1 MRIASVFIISLMIL
15 SSCSHKDEAI
25 ELSRDFFASLS
36 DSTYGKPNDFY
47 PDYDSLG
54 IEAKSDIVDIE
65 ASDVTEKNDTFTVR
79 CYNNYTNSEGTFMQD
94 SVTLFITR
102 NEDKQYYIY
111 DSKGLIVIDKELAW
125 FGKVT
130 GAFGKKQTN
139 DQALAKRI
147 EQVRS
152 MMWDKYIEVRA
163 ELATK
168 VKIANWSWE
177 TSYSGDAHGEGRVV
191 NNLDY
196 SISGVK
202 YHVNYYDRK
211 GDFMAEDNGSI
222 SKTLYPGEKYNFT
235 FWSSNAKYPNT
246 ASLRLDFSD
255 NMVLKI
261 IKEQTY
267 TGKEFQ
273 EYLKRQKSK

>member
-1 MRIASVFIISLMIL
+1 MKKASVFVIISLIIL
-15 SSCSHKDEAI
+15 SSCSHKNEAI
-25 ELSRDFFASLS
+25 ELSRDFFTALS
-36 DSTYGKPNDFY
+36 DSTYGSPTDFY
-47 PDYDSLG
+47 PRYDSLG

-65 ASDVTEKNDTFTVR
+65 ESDITEKNDTLIVR
-79 CYNNYTNSEGTFMQD
+79 CYNNYTNSEGTFKQD

-102 NEDKQYYIY
+102 NEEKQFYIY
-111 DSKGLIVIDKELAW
+111 DSKGLIVMDKDLEW
-125 FGKVT
+125 FGTAT
-130 GAFGKKQTN
+130 GAFGKKLPN

-152 MMWDKYIEVRA
+152 MMWNKYIEVRA

-168 VKIANWSWE
+168 VKISNWSWE
-177 TSYSGDAHGEGRVV
+177 TSYSGDAHGEGRVI

-196 SISGVK
+196 SISGIK

-235 FWSSNAKYPNT
+235 FWSSNAKYPHT
-246 ASLRLDFSD
+246 ANLRLEFSD

-267 TGKEFQ
+267 TGNEFQ
-273 EYLKRQKSK
+273 DFQKRKM

>member
-1 MRIASVFIISLMIL
+1 MKKASVFVIISLIIL
-15 SSCSHKDEAI
+15 SSCSHKNEAI
-25 ELSRDFFASLS
+25 ELSRDFFTALS
-36 DSTYGKPNDFY
+36 DSTYGSPTDFY
-47 PDYDSLG
+47 PRYDSLG

-65 ASDVTEKNDTFTVR
+65 ESDITEKNDTLIVR
-79 CYNNYTNSEGTFMQD
+79 CYNNYTNSEGTFKQD

-102 NEDKQYYIY
+102 NEEKQFYIY
-111 DSKGLIVIDKELAW
+111 DSKGLIVMDKDLEW
-125 FGKVT
+125 FGSAT
-130 GAFGKKQTN
+130 GAFGKKLPN

-152 MMWDKYIEVRA
+152 MMWNKYIEVRA

-168 VKIANWSWE
+168 VKISNWSWE
-177 TSYSGDAHGEGRVV
+177 TSYSGDAHGEGRVI

-196 SISGVK
+196 SISGIK

-235 FWSSNAKYPNT
+235 FWSSNAKYPHT
-246 ASLRLDFSD
+246 ANLRLEFSD

-267 TGKEFQ
+267 TGNEFQ
-273 EYLKRQKSK
+273 DYQKRKM

>member
-1 MRIASVFIISLMIL
+1 MKKASVFVIISLIIL
-15 SSCSHKDEAI
+15 SSCSHKNEAI
-25 ELSRDFFASLS
+25 ELSRDFFTALS
-36 DSTYGKPNDFY
+36 DSTYGSPTDFY
-47 PDYDSLG
+47 PRYDSLG

-65 ASDVTEKNDTFTVR
+65 ESDITEKNDTLIVR
-79 CYNNYTNSEGTFMQD
+79 CYNNYTNSEGTFKQD

-102 NEDKQYYIY
+102 NEEKQFYIY
-111 DSKGLIVIDKELAW
+111 DSKGLIVMDKDLEW
-125 FGKVT
+125 FGTAT
-130 GAFGKKQTN
+130 GAFGKKLPN

-152 MMWDKYIEVRA
+152 MMWNKYIEVRA

-168 VKIANWSWE
+168 VKISNWSWE
-177 TSYSGDAHGEGRVV
+177 TSYSGDAHGEGRVI

-196 SISGVK
+196 SISGIK

-235 FWSSNAKYPNT
+235 FWSSNAKYPHT
-246 ASLRLDFSD
+246 ANLRLEFSD

-267 TGKEFQ
+267 TGNEFQ
-273 EYLKRQKSK
+273 DYQNRKM

>member
-1 MRIASVFIISLMIL
+1 MKKASVFVIISLIIL
-15 SSCSHKDEAI
+15 SSCSHKNEAI
-25 ELSRDFFASLS
+25 ELSRDFFTALS
-36 DSTYGKPNDFY
+36 DSTYGSPTDFY
-47 PDYDSLG
+47 PRYDSLG

-65 ASDVTEKNDTFTVR
+65 ESDITEKNDTLIVR
-79 CYNNYTNSEGTFMQD
+79 CYNNYTNSEGTFKQD

-102 NEDKQYYIY
+102 NEEKQFYIY
-111 DSKGLIVIDKELAW
+111 DSKGLIVMDKDLEW
-125 FGKVT
+125 FGTAT
-130 GAFGKKQTN
+130 GAFGKKLPN

-152 MMWDKYIEVRA
+152 MMWNKYIEVRA

-168 VKIANWSWE
+168 VKISNWSWE
-177 TSYSGDAHGEGRVV
+177 TSYSGDAHGEGRII

-196 SISGVK
+196 SISGIK

-235 FWSSNAKYPNT
+235 FWSSNAKYPHT
-246 ASLRLDFSD
+246 ANLRLEFSD

-267 TGKEFQ
+267 TGNEFQ
-273 EYLKRQKSK
+273 DYQKRKM

>member
-1 MRIASVFIISLMIL
+1 
-15 SSCSHKDEAI
+15 
-25 ELSRDFFASLS
+25 
-36 DSTYGKPNDFY
+36 
-47 PDYDSLG
+47 
-54 IEAKSDIVDIE
+54 
-65 ASDVTEKNDTFTVR
+65 
-79 CYNNYTNSEGTFMQD
+79 MQD

-168 VKIANWSWE
+168 V
-177 TSYSGDAHGEGRVV
+177 
-191 NNLDY
+191 LDY

-267 TGKEFQ
+267 TGKESQVVQTRVFH
-273 EYLKRQKSK
+273 

>member
-1 MRIASVFIISLMIL
+1 MKKASVIMIISLIIL
-15 SSCSHKDEAI
+15 SSCSHKNEAI
-25 ELSRDFFASLS
+25 ELSRDFFTALS
-36 DSTYGKPNDFY
+36 DSTYGSPTDFY
-47 PDYDSLG
+47 PRYDSLG

-65 ASDVTEKNDTFTVR
+65 ESDITEKNDTLIVR
-79 CYNNYTNSEGTFMQD
+79 CYNNYTNSEGTFKQD

-102 NEDKQYYIY
+102 NEEKQFYIY
-111 DSKGLIVIDKELAW
+111 DSKGLIVMDKDLEW
-125 FGKVT
+125 FGTAT
-130 GAFGKKQTN
+130 GAFGKKLPN

-152 MMWDKYIEVRA
+152 MMWNKYIEVRA

-168 VKIANWSWE
+168 VKISNWSWE
-177 TSYSGDAHGEGRVV
+177 TSYSGDAHGEGRVI

-196 SISGVK
+196 SISGIK

-246 ASLRLDFSD
+246 ANLRLEFSD

-267 TGKEFQ
+267 TGNEFQ
-273 EYLKRQKSK
+273 DYQKRKM

>member
-1 MRIASVFIISLMIL
+1 MKKASVFVIISLIIL
-15 SSCSHKDEAI
+15 SSCSHKNEAI
-25 ELSRDFFASLS
+25 ELSRDFFTALS
-36 DSTYGKPNDFY
+36 DSTYGSPTDFY
-47 PDYDSLG
+47 SRYDSLG

-65 ASDVTEKNDTFTVR
+65 ESDITEKNDTLIVR
-79 CYNNYTNSEGTFMQD
+79 CYNNYTNSEGTFKQD

-102 NEDKQYYIY
+102 NEEKQFYIY
-111 DSKGLIVIDKELAW
+111 DSKGLIVMDKDLEW
-125 FGKVT
+125 FGTAT
-130 GAFGKKQTN
+130 GAFGKKLPN

-152 MMWDKYIEVRA
+152 MMWNKYIEVRA

-168 VKIANWSWE
+168 VKISNWSWE
-177 TSYSGDAHGEGRVV
+177 TSYSGDAHGEGRVI

-196 SISGVK
+196 SISGIK

-235 FWSSNAKYPNT
+235 FWSSNAKYPHT
-246 ASLRLDFSD
+246 ANLRLEFSD

-267 TGKEFQ
+267 TGNEFQ
-273 EYLKRQKSK
+273 DYQKRKM

>member
-1 MRIASVFIISLMIL
+1 MKKASVFVIISLIIL
-15 SSCSHKDEAI
+15 SSCSHKNEAI
-25 ELSRDFFASLS
+25 ELSRDFFTALS
-36 DSTYGKPNDFY
+36 DSTYGSPTDFY
-47 PDYDSLG
+47 PRYDSLG

-65 ASDVTEKNDTFTVR
+65 ESDITEKNDTLIVR
-79 CYNNYTNSEGTFMQD
+79 CYNNYTNSEGTFKQD

-102 NEDKQYYIY
+102 NEEKQFYIY
-111 DSKGLIVIDKELAW
+111 DSKGLIVMDKDLEW
-125 FGKVT
+125 FGTAT
-130 GAFGKKQTN
+130 GAFGKKLPN

-152 MMWDKYIEVRA
+152 MMWNKYIEVRA

-168 VKIANWSWE
+168 VKISNWSWE
-177 TSYSGDAHGEGRVV
+177 TSYSGDAHGEGRVI

-196 SISGVK
+196 SISGIK

-211 GDFMAEDNGSI
+211 GDFMEEDNGSI

-235 FWSSNAKYPNT
+235 FWSSNAKYPHT
-246 ASLRLDFSD
+246 ANLRLEFSD

-261 IKEQTY
+261 ITEQTY
-267 TGKEFQ
+267 TGNEFQ
-273 EYLKRQKSK
+273 DYQKRKM